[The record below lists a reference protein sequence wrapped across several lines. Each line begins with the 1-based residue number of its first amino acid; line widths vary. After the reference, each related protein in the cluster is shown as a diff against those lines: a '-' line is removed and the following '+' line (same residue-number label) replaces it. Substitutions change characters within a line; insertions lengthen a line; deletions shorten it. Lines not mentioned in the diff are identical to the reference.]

1 MLNKPLLMVANVE
14 TIPGNS
20 ANLYD
25 TSCLEIQRVTPAEC
39 RAYFRPYGLD
49 LTLHLTIECR
59 PLLQKLYKALFL
71 HKALRGLNGGG
82 GKIFGTL
89 FEKVP
94 FLPKYHTPP

>member
-1 MLNKPLLMVANVE
+1 MVANVE

-49 LTLHLTIECR
+49 LILHLTIKRC
-59 PLLQKLYKALFL
+59 PLLPKLYKALFP

-82 GKIFGTL
+82 GKIFGAL

-94 FLPKYHTPP
+94 FLAPKYQTPP